1 MAELETKEQETD
13 ELVDLSGLVLPLFER
28 WKLILLLTLIGAAVA
43 FGISRMIPKTYVA
56 KALVYPKQSDT
67 TSQLLRGLPILV
79 GGSDRSYSGYI
90 LTLLQS
96 ETLLGSV
103 ADKLHLN
110 TRRDFTFGKSLKPE
124 EVLERL
130 RKQITVVENKNGSI
144 QIAVK
149 AANPYLAAAIANSM
163 LDRLDK
169 MVVRTS
175 RRKVD
180 FISQKLEETTRD
192 LQKAEDEMLAFQ
204 ERYDVAAIEEQTTGL
219 IDQLTE
225 LDGRLLVIDV
235 ELEEVRSR
243 LANAGEL
250 NSLIDDQVRQ
260 KALEASRNRIVEAR
274 SRLQE
279 KMLTL
284 PSVAV
289 KYGRLKRRIAVLS
302 KTFELLTEQYQL
314 ARITQQGEDGDYQ
327 IIDRARPKT
336 KKVAPRTL
344 VNTVAGGFLGGLLGA
359 VIATWSQAARSR
371 RKSRRMSIAE

>member
-1 MAELETKEQETD
+1 LETKERETD
-13 ELVDLSGLVLPLFER
+13 ELVDFSGLVWPLFER
-28 WKLILLLTLIGAAVA
+28 WKLILLFALVGAAVA
-43 FGISRMIPKTYVA
+43 FGISRIIPKTYVA

-67 TSQLLRGLPILV
+67 SSQLLRGLPISI
-79 GGSDRSYSGYI
+79 GSDRSYSGYI

-96 ETLLGSV
+96 ETLLSSV
-103 ADKLHLN
+103 ADKLHLSAQ
-110 TRRDFTFGKSLKPE
+110 RDFTFGKSLKPE

-169 MVVRTS
+169 MVIRTS

-243 LANAGEL
+243 LANSGEL
-250 NSLIDDQVRQ
+250 NSLIEDQVRQ
-260 KALEASRNRIVEAR
+260 KALEASRKRIVEAR

-279 KMLTL
+279 EMLAL

-344 VNTVAGGFLGGLLGA
+344 VNTAAGGFLGSLLGA
-359 VIATWSQAARSR
+359 VIVTWSQAARIHR
-371 RKSRRMSIAE
+371 KKSRRMPIAK

>member
-1 MAELETKEQETD
+1 METKERETD
-13 ELVDLSGLVLPLFER
+13 ELVDFSGLVWPLFER
-28 WKLILLLTLIGAAVA
+28 WKLILLFALVGAAVG
-43 FGISRMIPKTYVA
+43 FGISRIIPKTYVA

-67 TSQLLRGLPILV
+67 SSQLLRGLPISI
-79 GGSDRSYSGYI
+79 GSDRSYSGYI

-96 ETLLGSV
+96 ETLLSSV
-103 ADKLHLN
+103 ADKLHLSAQ
-110 TRRDFTFGKSLKPE
+110 RDFTFGKSLKPE

-149 AANPYLAAAIANSM
+149 AANPYLAATIANSM

-169 MVVRTS
+169 MVIRTS

-180 FISQKLEETTRD
+180 FILQKLEETTRD

-204 ERYDVAAIEEQTTGL
+204 ERYDVTAIEEQTTGL
-219 IDQLTE
+219 IDQLTG

-243 LANAGEL
+243 LANSGEL
-250 NSLIDDQVRQ
+250 NSLIEDQVRQ
-260 KALEASRNRIVEAR
+260 KALEASRKRIVEAR

-279 KMLTL
+279 KMLAL

-344 VNTVAGGFLGGLLGA
+344 VNTAAGGFLGGLLGA
-359 VIATWSQAARSR
+359 VIVTWSRAARIN
-371 RKSRRMSIAE
+371 RKSRRMPIAE

>member
-13 ELVDLSGLVLPLFER
+13 ELVDLSGLVWPLFER

-90 LTLLQS
+90 LALLQS

-110 TRRDFTFGKSLKPE
+110 TRKDFTFGKSLKPE

-130 RKQITVVENKNGSI
+130 RKQVTVVENKNGSI

-163 LDRLDK
+163 LDRLDT

-344 VNTVAGGFLGGLLGA
+344 VNTAAGGFLGGLLGA

-371 RKSRRMSIAE
+371 RKSRRMSIAD

>member
-204 ERYDVAAIEEQTTGL
+204 ERHDIAAIEEQTTGL

>member
-204 ERYDVAAIEEQTTGL
+204 ERHDIAAIEEQTTGL

-344 VNTVAGGFLGGLLGA
+344 VNAVAGGFLGGLLGA